1 MSLRSFAASLRRPA
15 VVLAIGIGLLALP
28 RQSFAQG

>member
-1 MSLRSFAASLRRPA
+1 MSLPPFADSARRPA
-15 VVLAIGIGLLALP
+15 VVLAIGLGLLALP